1 MKNKISS
8 IKRRTLIKT
17 ALTLG
22 LTSFFSQHT
31 FAQGTLFTK
40 NIEPWSVRMANA
52 DILRNPE
59 GWMLD
64 FAKEP
69 RWGYCNG
76 LVCSALE
83 QLWKQN
89 GDEKYFLYIKK
100 YADDLINSD
109 GSIKSYKLDAYNID
123 ALNAGKF
130 LFALYEKTHD
140 EKYKKAIQLLRS
152 QMNTHPRTSEGGFWH
167 KKHYPHQ
174 MWLDGLYMASPFL
187 AQYAK
192 TFNEPALFSDVA
204 NQIILIDKHNKN
216 SQTGL
221 YHHGWDESKE
231 QRWAD
236 KETGKSPHVWG
247 RGMGWYAM
255 TLVDVLDY
263 FPKEHPQYQ
272 AILKITQA
280 MAETLQKYQDEPTG
294 LWYQVMDVGKKEG
307 NYLESSGSTM
317 FVYFLIKATK
327 RGLIDKKYIPVAQK
341 GYDGILKHFIRLE
354 TNNIISI
361 TDACAGAG
369 LGGNPYRDGTYEY
382 YCKEVKRDNDP
393 KSVGPFIMLALEF
406 EAIPQK
412 KR

>member
-1 MKNKISS
+1 MQENSYSLCMQKRMMKN
-8 IKRRTLIKT
+8 T
-17 ALTLG
+17 
-22 LTSFFSQHT
+22 
-31 FAQGTLFTK
+31 
-40 NIEPWSVRMANA
+40 
-52 DILRNPE
+52 
-59 GWMLD
+59 
-64 FAKEP
+64 
-69 RWGYCNG
+69 
-76 LVCSALE
+76 
-83 QLWKQN
+83 
-89 GDEKYFLYIKK
+89 
-100 YADDLINSD
+100 
-109 GSIKSYKLDAYNID
+109 
-123 ALNAGKF
+123 
-130 LFALYEKTHD
+130 
-140 EKYKKAIQLLRS
+140 KKAIQLLRS

-192 TFNEPALFSDVA
+192 TFNETVLFSDVA
-204 NQIILIDKHNKN
+204 NQILLIDKHNKN

-317 FVYFLIKATK
+317 FVYFLIKAAK
-327 RGLIDKKYIPVAQK
+327 RGLIDKKYIQVAQK
-341 GYDGILKHFIRLE
+341 GYPMY
-354 TNNIISI
+354 S
-361 TDACAGAG
+361 
-369 LGGNPYRDGTYEY
+369 
-382 YCKEVKRDNDP
+382 
-393 KSVGPFIMLALEF
+393 AL
-406 EAIPQK
+406 I
-412 KR
+412 